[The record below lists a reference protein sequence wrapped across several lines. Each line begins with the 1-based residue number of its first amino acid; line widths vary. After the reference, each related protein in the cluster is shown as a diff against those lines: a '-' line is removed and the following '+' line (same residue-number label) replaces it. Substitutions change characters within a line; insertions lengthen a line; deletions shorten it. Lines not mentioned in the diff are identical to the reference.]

1 MHIFGDNSP
10 DVNVR
15 IYSKLE
21 WANYLRVSCIPA
33 IEYVHSISFLSVQQV
48 YHLEGKDFGYLNPS
62 MSALVEREMYILP
75 IVDKAFCYALK
86 SL

>member
-33 IEYVHSISFLSVQQV
+33 IEYVPNISFLSVH
-48 YHLEGKDFGYLNPS
+48 HLERKDFGYLNPS
-62 MSALVEREMYILP
+62 MSALVEREMYGLP
-75 IVDKAFCYALK
+75 IVDKAFCYALI